1 MTSKEVDVINVYR
14 SDGASKVDLLKNLKN
29 MIEEGKSTIVCGDL
43 NLCLLDERNK
53 DFVLSMENMGFV
65 EKVKRATHIKGGH
78 IDHVFF
84 HGSDPQ
90 LDLDVM
96 LYSPYYPINDH
107 DAICSTLRSL
117 Q

>member
-1 MTSKEVDVINVYR
+1 MVD
-14 SDGASKVDLLKNLKN
+14 DQQT
-29 MIEEGKSTIVCGDL
+29 TIVCGDF
-43 NLCLLDERNK
+43 NLCLLDDQNK
-53 DFVLSMENMGFV
+53 DFVLSMQNMGFE

-84 HGSDPQ
+84 TGADPK
-90 LDLDVM
+90 LDVDVM

-107 DAICSTLRSL
+107 DAICSTLRYL